1 MPENK
6 NHEINELYAEMLKT
20 TDKIRTEGITQES
33 LDTFKNIEDGVNQL
47 TLSEN
52 PENVCENVQNEVK
65 PIENVEA
72 HTVMQSYNPTTGE
85 QMVVDGSGDLAEKIA
100 SRHLDN
106 LINSNGEISNEI
118 LKDVFKEISSKSSD
132 DQSILASL
140 IGRRMAGEKFDIYD
154 AMPADMKRQVDM
166 IYIDTVSKAPPKM
179 RSHFTKN
186 NIAKMVIDDM
196 IKDFNKSINTQVDLD
211 TILAGFD
218 KDVEKI
224 SNDISN
230 ELGGMM
236 MSFDEERKAEI
247 DAAIKRC
254 QDAGKIEAVKKLQTM
269 KDTIDDAF
277 HLTKFIE
284 FCKNCKIRNIEV
296 KEPEKRVFWNFNS
309 KYEKHKYVINDIRS
323 CPDILDRHLVMYNH
337 IQNTMLCIAFCKYC
351 MNMSPDNMSEH
362 TFMYYFIRNI
372 IALDRLNP
380 KGRMYEVMDDRSK
393 KFYDTY
399 MAALKSAMEN
409 LLERNQKFVSNN
421 EN

>member
-1 MPENK
+1 MPENQ
-6 NHEINELYAEMLKT
+6 NHEINELYAKMLET
-20 TDKIRTEGITQES
+20 ADKIGAEGITQES
-33 LDTFKNIEDGVNQL
+33 VDTFKTIEDGVNQL
-47 TLSEN
+47 TLKENSEN
-52 PENVCENVQNEVK
+52 TNENEQKEAKIPENVEG
-65 PIENVEA
+65 

-85 QMVVDGSGDLAEKIA
+85 QMVMDGSEQLAEKIA

-106 LINSNGEISNEI
+106 LINSSGEISNEI
-118 LKDVFKEISSKSSD
+118 LTEVFKEISSKNGD

-140 IGRRMAGEKFDIYD
+140 IARRMAGEKFDIYNE
-154 AMPADMKRQVDM
+154 MPADMKRQVDM
-166 IYIDTVSKAPPKM
+166 IYTDAVSKAPPKM
-179 RSHFTKN
+179 RSQFTKN

-196 IKDFNKSINTQVDLD
+196 VKDFNKSVNTQVDLD

-224 SNDISN
+224 SGDISN

-254 QDAGKIEAVKKLQTM
+254 QKNGKTDAVEKLQAM

-284 FCKNCKIRNIEV
+284 FCKNCKIRNIEIR
-296 KEPEKRVFWNFNS
+296 EPEKRVFWNFNS

-323 CPDILDRHLVMYNH
+323 CPDILDRHLTEYNH
-337 IQNTMLCIAFCKYC
+337 IQNLMLCIAFCKYC
-351 MNMSPDNMSEH
+351 INMSPDNMDEH

-372 IALDRLNP
+372 IAIDRLNP
-380 KGRMYEVMDDRSK
+380 KGRMYEAMDDRSK
-393 KFYDTY
+393 NFYDTY
-399 MAALKSAMEN
+399 VAALKSAMEN
-409 LLERNQKFVSNN
+409 LIGRNPNFAFRN
-421 EN
+421 

>member
-33 LDTFKNIEDGVNQL
+33 LDAFKNIEDGVNQL

-52 PENVCENVQNEVK
+52 PENACENVQNEAK
-65 PIENVEA
+65 YIENAEA

-85 QMVVDGSGDLAEKIA
+85 QMVVDGSEDLAEKIA

-118 LKDVFKEISSKSSD
+118 LKDVFKEISSKSGD

-154 AMPADMKRQVDM
+154 AMPTDMKRQVDM
-166 IYIDTVSKAPPKM
+166 IYTDTVSKAPPKM

-254 QDAGKIEAVKKLQTM
+254 QDAGKTEAVEKLQTM

-399 MAALKSAMEN
+399 MAALKSAMKN